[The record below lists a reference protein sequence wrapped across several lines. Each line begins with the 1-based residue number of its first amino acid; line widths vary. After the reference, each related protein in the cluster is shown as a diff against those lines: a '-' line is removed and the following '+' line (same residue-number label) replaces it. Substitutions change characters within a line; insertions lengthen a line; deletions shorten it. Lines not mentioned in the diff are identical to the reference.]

1 MPQIEVTFDIDAN
14 GILNVSAKDKK
25 TNKEKNI
32 VIKANS
38 GLSDAEVQQMIREAE
53 ENADADKK
61 ARGLIE
67 ARNGAEAQ
75 IHSLKKDLEEHGDK
89 ITEAEKTE
97 IEEVI
102 KTVQEATNGND
113 AEAINEAVG
122 KIFTAA
128 GPLMQ
133 KKMEAEQAKAQPQ
146 QNENGDT
153 VVDAEFKEV

>member
-1 MPQIEVTFDIDAN
+1 M
-14 GILNVSAKDKK
+14 
-25 TNKEKNI
+25 
-32 VIKANS
+32 
-38 GLSDAEVQQMIREAE
+38 
-53 ENADADKK
+53 
-61 ARGLIE
+61 
-67 ARNGAEAQ
+67 
-75 IHSLKKDLEEHGDK
+75 KKDLEEHGDK